1 MANAPKNDLAALRS
15 EYEDAGIDISDADE
29 CPIGQFQ
36 RWMDQAITAKVYEPN
51 AMSLG
56 TIDSDGW
63 PAARIVLLKGLDT
76 RGFVFY
82 TNYESAKAKAL
93 ESTGRASL
101 TFLWGDLHRQVRV
114 VGEVSRTDDAQSD
127 EYFSGRPR
135 GSQIGAWA
143 SLQSREVA
151 SRADLETA
159 WSEHE
164 AKFEGSDVPR
174 PPHWGGFRI
183 APLTIE
189 FWQGRRNRMHD
200 RIVYSRDSA
209 DAESSWRICRL
220 QP

>member
-1 MANAPKNDLAALRS
+1 MANHSKNDLASLRS
-15 EYEDAGIDISDADE
+15 EYENAGIDVADAE
-29 CPIGQFQ
+29 KCPIVQFQ
-36 RWMDQAITAKVYEPN
+36 AWIDQAIEANVYEPN
-51 AMSLG
+51 AMTLG
-56 TIDSDGW
+56 AVDSDGW
-63 PAARIVLLKGLDT
+63 PSSRVVLLKGLDE

-82 TNYESAKAKAL
+82 TNYESDKAKSL
-93 ESTGRASL
+93 ESTGRATL

-114 VGEVSRTDDAQSD
+114 VGEVSRTEESLSD
-127 EYFSGRPR
+127 QYFASRPR

-151 SRADLETA
+151 SRADLERT
-159 WSEHE
+159 WSEYE

-183 APLTIE
+183 APLRIE

-209 DAESSWRICRL
+209 AAESWRICRL